1 MVASLTEEQMRSLLQ
16 DPAASPVLSSADYA
30 NIILL
35 ESTPYRQLAQ
45 AARALAAAYAAKV
58 SVSVGTVRISNQQ
71 KFEHYR
77 SLSLIYDNR
86 AQAGGGISGVLT
98 PVVTGDSVADM
109 AGIVEDE
116 DIPKP
121 MFTTDMG
128 MESYQIGSDLGE
140 SSG

>member
-1 MVASLTEEQMRSLLQ
+1 M
-16 DPAASPVLSSADYA
+16 
-30 NIILL
+30 
-35 ESTPYRQLAQ
+35 
-45 AARALAAAYAAKV
+45 
-58 SVSVGTVRISNQQ
+58 
-71 KFEHYR
+71 
-77 SLSLIYDNR
+77 
-86 AQAGGGISGVLT
+86 LT

-109 AGIVEDE
+109 AGIVKDE